1 MRRICILIPLFL
13 FLCVGCQ
20 PTPEV
25 DAVKQKDT
33 NLLIEAVKEAEQ
45 EQNEPAP
52 VPVKELM
59 PERFQCDFVTQARQV
74 HVTADVPIR
83 VLTEGTF
90 PLVRV
95 QRRTFTN
102 EERLTVYRR
111 LFDSDTVY
119 KYEYRPTKEAVV
131 KEIEWL
137 LQEPTAEEK
146 KEFLEDP
153 ENSEETWA
161 AYLQSRKDRIEELPG
176 TGPCSPY
183 GTEKAPAWWWAWS
196 TPRP

>member
-1 MRRICILIPLFL
+1 MRNICIIILSFL
-13 FLCVGCQ
+13 LLCAGCQ
-20 PTPEV
+20 PTPEM
-25 DAVKQKDT
+25 DAVKQKNT

-45 EQNEPAP
+45 GQQAEAKAGEPAPSP

-59 PERFQCDFVTQARQV
+59 PERFQCDFLTEARQV
-74 HVTADVPIR
+74 HVQADVPIR

-95 QRRTFTN
+95 QRRAFTN
-102 EERLTVYRR
+102 EERLTLYKR
-111 LFDSDTVY
+111 LFGSETVY
-119 KYEYRPTKEAVV
+119 KYEYRPTREAVV

-153 ENSEETWA
+153 EESEETWA
-161 AYLQSRKDRIEELPG
+161 AYPG